1 MRAIAT
7 VLLLLAA
14 AVNLI
19 PVAGALSTSRLEGL
33 YGVVVQDPNLEVL
46 MRHRAVLFAIVAG
59 LLAVAAFH
67 PPLRALAIA
76 AGLISMLSFVAIAGL
91 VGEYNPLLRRV
102 LLVDVVASLALVAAG
117 LLDYLSVRAGP

>member
-1 MRAIAT
+1 MRAIVT

-14 AVNLI
+14 AVNLLPAI
-19 PVAGALSTSRLEGL
+19 GALSTSRLEGL
-33 YGVVVQDPNLEVL
+33 YGVVVQDPNLAIL
-46 MRHRAVLFAIVAG
+46 LRHRAVLFAIVAG

-102 LLVDVVASLALVAAG
+102 VLVDVAASLALVAAG
-117 LLDYLSVRAGP
+117 LLDYLSVTTGR

>member
-1 MRAIAT
+1 MRAIVT

-14 AVNLI
+14 AVNLL
-19 PVAGALSTSRLEGL
+19 PVIGVLSTPRLEGL
-33 YGVVVQDPNLEVL
+33 YGVVVQDPNLAIL
-46 MRHRAVLFAIVAG
+46 LRHRAVLFAIVAG

-76 AGLISMLSFVAIAGL
+76 AGLLSMLSFVAIAGL

-102 LLVDVVASLALVAAG
+102 VLVDVVASVALAAAG
-117 LLDYLSVRAGP
+117 LLDWLSVTAGR

>member
-1 MRAIAT
+1 MRAIVT

-14 AVNLI
+14 AVNLL
-19 PVAGALSTSRLEGL
+19 PVIGVLSTSRLEGL
-33 YGVVVQDPNLEVL
+33 YGVVVQDPNLAIL
-46 MRHRAVLFAIVAG
+46 LRHRAVLFAIVAG

-76 AGLISMLSFVAIAGL
+76 AGLLSMLSFVAIAGL

-102 LLVDVVASLALVAAG
+102 VLVDVVASVALAAAG
-117 LLDYLSVRAGP
+117 LLDWLSVTAGR